1 LSKTSFVKYLERRE
15 WVPSGNFTNPVISY
29 GFLRWGPAR
38 TSIYYGFKASACN
51 IFSTSTY
58 LGFNSFSAFINAFT
72 PSYIS

>member
-1 LSKTSFVKYLERRE
+1 MSKTSFVKYLERRE

-38 TSIYYGFKASACN
+38 TS
-51 IFSTSTY
+51 TY
-58 LGFNSFSAFINAFT
+58 FGFNSFSAFINAFT